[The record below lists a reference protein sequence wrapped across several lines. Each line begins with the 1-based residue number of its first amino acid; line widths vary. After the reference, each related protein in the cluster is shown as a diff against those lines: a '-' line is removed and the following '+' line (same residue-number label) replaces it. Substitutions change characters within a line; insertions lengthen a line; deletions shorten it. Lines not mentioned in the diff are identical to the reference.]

1 VSEPWKPVQ
10 TRMIDS
16 ADALK
21 ALADPL
27 RLKLMH
33 RMMGAPD
40 RAWSVKELAGELNQP
55 VTKLYHH
62 IKLLEGAALITDVES
77 RLVSG
82 IVEHRY
88 RASQR
93 SLRMDDAMFIS
104 PETRDDSIAQ
114 VAALVD
120 TSRDGLID
128 YLHGDYAEADEV
140 LVSRSAA
147 RLTAEEAVTVRKAIE
162 ELVEGFKRAHDEAD
176 DDADAPA
183 PRSTMLILFHPLAHD
198 HES

>member
-1 VSEPWKPVQ
+1 
-10 TRMIDS
+10 MIDS
-16 ADALK
+16 AEALK

-27 RLKLMH
+27 RLKILH
-33 RMMGAPD
+33 LMMGALD
-40 RAWSVKELAGELNQP
+40 QAWSVKELAAELKQP

-62 IKLLEGAALITDVES
+62 IKLLEGAGLITDVES

-93 SLRMDDAMFIS
+93 SLKMDDAMFIS

-120 TSRDGLID
+120 TSRDALID

-147 RLTAEEAVTVRKAIE
+147 RLTVEEAVAVREAVE
-162 ELVEGFKRAHDEAD
+162 ELVEKFRRARD
-176 DDADAPA
+176 DDADEAHA
-183 PRSTMLILFHPLAHD
+183 NLPRSAMLILFHPLTSD
-198 HES
+198 HETERKPG

>member
-1 VSEPWKPVQ
+1 MV
-10 TRMIDS
+10 DS
-16 ADALK
+16 AEALK

-33 RMMGAPD
+33 LMMGSID
-40 RAWSVKELAGELNQP
+40 RAWSVKELAAELKQP

-93 SLRMDDAMFIS
+93 SLRMDDGMFTS

-120 TSRDGLID
+120 TSRDALID

-140 LVSRSAA
+140 LVSRASA
-147 RLTAEEAVTVRKAIE
+147 RLTREQAVTVRKAVE
-162 ELVEGFKRAHDEAD
+162 ELVDGFRHAHDNAD
-176 DDADAPA
+176 DDADAP
-183 PRSTMLILFHPLAHD
+183 RSAMLILFHPLAHD
-198 HES
+198 HEV

>member
-1 VSEPWKPVQ
+1 MV
-10 TRMIDS
+10 DS
-16 ADALK
+16 AEALK

-27 RLKLMH
+27 RLKLLH
-33 RMMGAPD
+33 LMMGSLD
-40 RAWSVKELAGELNQP
+40 RAWSVKELAGELKQP

-62 IKLLEGAALITDVES
+62 IKLLESAALITDVES

-82 IVEHRY
+82 TVEHRY

-93 SLRMDDAMFIS
+93 SLRMDDEMFTA

-120 TSRDGLID
+120 TSRDALLD

-140 LVSRSAA
+140 LVSRSTARPCRRAA
-147 RLTAEEAVTVRKAIE
+147 Q
-162 ELVEGFKRAHDEAD
+162 H
-176 DDADAPA
+176 DADPVPPA
-183 PRSTMLILFHPLAHD
+183 GPRPRDLIVSRRRPRPPRSAPPTR
-198 HES
+198 S